1 MQWDD
6 LRYVLAVHTT
16 GSVAAAARQ
25 LNVSNVTV
33 FRRIKAVEKQLGVR
47 LFDRTRTGYVATPP
61 ALEIVAQSERIEEN
75 VGALE
80 RRIWRQDQELS
91 GTVRI
96 TAPDSTGPFVIAPLL
111 HKLHKLHPNI
121 RIELNL
127 DNRVL
132 NMSKRDAD
140 IAIRPTTSPPE
151 NLIGHR
157 LPPLVYAPYAAKV
170 LLGSGRSRQPDLA
183 KLPWVGLDQSFTGK
197 RITAYQRYLESHAPP
212 GRVILRVNSLLGM
225 ALAVRDGVGVG
236 ALSCI
241 GAARLGGLV
250 RVGPVIDE
258 LRLDLWILSHPELRG
273 VARVASVYAFLRE
286 EITRLRPLF
295 LGEHAGQRGG
305 PDRKVHGHQ
314 KA

>member
-6 LRYVLAVHTT
+6 LRFVLAVHST

-33 FRRIKAVEKQLGVR
+33 FRRIKVMEKQLGVR
-47 LFDRTRTGYVATPP
+47 LFDKTRKGYMATPP
-61 ALEIVAQSERIEEN
+61 GLEIVRQAERIEED

-96 TAPDSTGPFVIAPLL
+96 TAPDSTGAFVVAPLIAEL
-111 HKLHKLHPNI
+111 HQLHPNI
-121 RIELNL
+121 TIELNL
-127 DNRVL
+127 DNRVF

-157 LPPLVYAPYAAKV
+157 LAPIVYAPYAAAK
-170 LLGSGRSRQPDLA
+170 LLPRGKSRKHA
-183 KLPWVGLDQSFTGK
+183 IASLPWVGLDSTYTGK
-197 RITAYQRYLESHAPP
+197 QVTVYQRYVETHATS
-212 GRVILRVNSLLGM
+212 GRVILRVNSVLAM
-225 ALAVRDGVGVG
+225 AHAVRDGVGLGV
-236 ALSCI
+236 LTCI
-241 GAARLGGLV
+241 GAAKLGGLV
-250 RVGPVIDE
+250 QVGPAIDE
-258 LRLDLWILSHPELRG
+258 LTTDLWILSHPELRD

-286 EITRLRPLF
+286 AITRLRPLF
-295 LGEHAGQRGG
+295 LGEN
-305 PDRKVHGHQ
+305 
-314 KA
+314 

>member
-6 LRYVLAVHTT
+6 LRFVLAVHST

-33 FRRIKAVEKQLGVR
+33 FRRIKVMEKQLGVR
-47 LFDRTRTGYVATPP
+47 LFDKTRKGYMATPP
-61 ALEIVAQSERIEEN
+61 GLEIVRQAERIEED

-96 TAPDSTGPFVIAPLL
+96 TAPDSTGAFVVAPLIAEL
-111 HKLHKLHPNI
+111 HQLHPNI
-121 RIELNL
+121 TIELNL
-127 DNRVL
+127 DNRVF

-157 LPPLVYAPYAAKV
+157 LAPIVYAPYAAAK
-170 LLGSGRSRQPDLA
+170 LLPRGKSRKHA
-183 KLPWVGLDQSFTGK
+183 IASLPWVGLDSTYTGK
-197 RITAYQRYLESHAPP
+197 QVTVYQRYVETHATS
-212 GRVILRVNSLLGM
+212 GRVILRVNSVLAM
-225 ALAVRDGVGVG
+225 AHAVRDGVGLGV
-236 ALSCI
+236 LTCI
-241 GAARLGGLV
+241 GAAKLGGLV
-250 RVGPVIDE
+250 QVGPAIDE
-258 LRLDLWILSHPELRG
+258 LTTDLWILSHPELRD

-286 EITRLRPLF
+286 AITRLRPLF
-295 LGEHAGQRGG
+295 LGEH
-305 PDRKVHGHQ
+305 
-314 KA
+314 

>member
-6 LRYVLAVHTT
+6 LRYVLAVHAT

-33 FRRIKAVEKQLGVR
+33 FRRIKVLEKQLGVR
-47 LFDRTRTGYVATPP
+47 LFDRTRNGYVATPP
-61 ALEIVAQSERIEEN
+61 ALEIVEQAERIEES

-96 TAPDSTGPFVIAPLL
+96 TAPDSTGPFVVVPLL
-111 HKLHKLHPNI
+111 SKLHKLHPNI
-121 RIELNL
+121 TIELNL

-151 NLIGHR
+151 NLVGHR
-157 LPPLVYAPYAAKV
+157 LPPLVYAPYASAK
-170 LLGSGRSRQPDLA
+170 LLGSSKSRKRDLA
-183 KLPWVGLDQSFTGK
+183 KLPWVGLDHSFTGK
-197 RITAYQRYLESHAPP
+197 RVTAYQRYLESHAPP
-212 GRVILRVNSLLGM
+212 GRVILRVNSLLAM
-225 ALAVRDGVGVG
+225 AQAVRDGVGVG
-236 ALSCI
+236 ALTCI

-286 EITRLRPLF
+286 EITRMRPLF
-295 LGEHAGQRGG
+295 LGEDARNPG
-305 PDRKVHGHQ
+305 
-314 KA
+314 

>member
-6 LRYVLAVHTT
+6 LRFVLAVHST

-33 FRRIKAVEKQLGVR
+33 FRRIKVMEKQLGVR
-47 LFDRTRTGYVATPP
+47 LFDKTRKGYVATPP
-61 ALEIVAQSERIEEN
+61 GLEIVRQAERIEED

-96 TAPDSTGPFVIAPLL
+96 TAPDSTGAFVVAPLIAEL
-111 HKLHKLHPNI
+111 HQLHPNI
-121 RIELNL
+121 TIELNL
-127 DNRVL
+127 DNRVY

-157 LPPLVYAPYAAKV
+157 LALLVYAPYAAAK
-170 LLGSGRSRQPDLA
+170 LLPRGKSRKHA
-183 KLPWVGLDQSFTGK
+183 IASLPWVGLDSTYTGK
-197 RITAYQRYLESHAPP
+197 QVTVYQRYVETHATS
-212 GRVILRVNSLLGM
+212 GRVILRVNSALAM
-225 ALAVRDGVGVG
+225 AHAVRDGVGLGV
-236 ALSCI
+236 LTCI
-241 GAARLGGLV
+241 GAAQLGGLV
-250 RVGPVIDE
+250 QVGPAIDE
-258 LRLDLWILSHPELRG
+258 LTTDLWILSHPELRD

-286 EITRLRPLF
+286 AITRLRPLF
-295 LGEHAGQRGG
+295 LAK
-305 PDRKVHGHQ
+305 D
-314 KA
+314 